1 MTIVVNGAPVASL
14 RWSAP
19 WSGVWV
25 AELEMQDGLPAA
37 PNGKVAIASPDGL
50 ALVGTVDD
58 EESGAFGEKRHLRV
72 LGGGGGWRKTV
83 RAQHY
88 HSDVGLP
95 LASIVSTTA
104 AEAGEAATVLVPSV
118 VGTDFV
124 RRAGPAAQIFLDAGV
139 DWWVGLDGVTRVGKR
154 LPLPPPPSLEIQ
166 DWNPAAGTMRFSA
179 SVLVEPGTLLVDAR
193 FGRRVVRTVEA
204 EISGA
209 SVKGTLWVAA
219 EGSAAG
225 SVSGLVDS
233 LGALA
238 RAATGSDFSRLYEY
252 RVIAMQGDRVELQ
265 AIRKSDGVPDILP
278 ASVWAGASGYRASLR
293 PASRVLVGFVG
304 GDPKKPYVAAFEPP
318 EADGWRPL
326 LLEHDAIGTVTIG
339 ERAFGVCLGALAT
352 ALPVARAPAIVT
364 FATALSAAFSA
375 AAAAPDVSTAM
386 TGLATAITAATATL
400 GATCPSTK
408 VVCQ

>member
-1 MTIVVNGAPVASL
+1 MTILVNGAPVASL

-25 AELEMQDGLPAA
+25 AELELQHGLPVA
-37 PNGKVAIASPDGL
+37 PSGKVAIGSPDGL

-72 LGGGGGWRKTV
+72 LGGGAGWRKSV

-95 LASIVSTTA
+95 LASIVATTA
-104 AEAGEAATVLVPSV
+104 AEAGEVAAVLVPSV

-154 LPLPPPPSLEIQ
+154 LPLPPPASLEIQ
-166 DWNPAAGTMRFSA
+166 DWDPGAGTLRFTA
-179 SVLVEPGTLLVDAR
+179 SVLVEPGTILVDAR

-204 EISGA
+204 EISGT

-219 EGSAAG
+219 EGSPAG
-225 SVSGLVDS
+225 SVSGLVDT

-238 RAATGSDFSRLYEY
+238 RAATGSDFARLYEY
-252 RVIAMQGDRVELQ
+252 RVVAMQGDRVELQ
-265 AIRKSDGVPDILP
+265 AVRRSDGVPDILP
-278 ASVWAGASGYRASLR
+278 ASVWAGASGYRAVLR
-293 PASRVLVGFVG
+293 PASRVLVGFVA
-304 GDPKKPYVAAFEPP
+304 GDSKQPYVAAYEPP
-318 EADGWRPL
+318 EAGGWRPL
-326 LLEHDAIGTVTIG
+326 QLEIDALGTVTVG
-339 ERAFGVCLGALAT
+339 EQSFGICLGALAT
-352 ALPVARAPAIVT
+352 AQPVARSTGILAALTAIAAYAQALAVLDVTTQPA
-364 FATALSAAFSA
+364 ATALA
-375 AAAAPDVSTAM
+375 AALAP
-386 TGLATAITAATATL
+386 LALTI
-400 GATCPSTK
+400 PSTK
-408 VVCQ
+408 VVSQ